1 MGYIRITTYKA
12 AAYLI
17 QALWKAG
24 TMDDIIED
32 GGDIVLFKTP
42 AGEMVSIH
50 LIESDLPV
58 YEIRQTLDYN
68 AERGYY
74 TMFLLW
80 TRMMLPSHATE
91 YRPEDW
97 MEALFTLN
105 EGNIYGYDVF
115 EGEVFMFPVFFR
127 GIGGKRYIE
136 YGTTIHAAGLRTHK
150 VTTDLPDFKGTWWV
164 ADMNGDAQE
173 AYRTRMTPD
182 ERIELDESYVL
193 LGVTLADDKEAVKKA
208 YRLLA
213 RRYHPDTNRS
223 DEANDMMRRI
233 NDAYAQVIKTLDD
246 S

>member
-12 AAYLI
+12 AAYLMD
-17 QALWKAG
+17 ALWKAG
-24 TMDDIIED
+24 MLYELVED

-42 AGEMVSIH
+42 GGELVSVH

-58 YEIRQTLDYN
+58 YEIRQTLNYN

-74 TMFLLW
+74 TLFMLW
-80 TRMMLPSHATE
+80 TRMMLPNHATE

-105 EGNIYGYDVF
+105 GGNIYGYDVF

-127 GIGGKRYIE
+127 GISGKRYIE
-136 YGTTIHAAGLRTHK
+136 HGTTIHAAGLRTHT
-150 VTTDLPDFKGTWWV
+150 VTTELPDFTGSWRV
-164 ADMNGDAQE
+164 ADMNGDPQHN
-173 AYRTRMTPD
+173 YRTRMSPD
-182 ERIELDESYVL
+182 ERIELDDNYVL
-193 LGVTLADDKEAVKKA
+193 LGVTYDDDKETVKKA

-233 NDAYAQVIKTLDD
+233 NDAYTQILKQLD
-246 S
+246 